1 MQPLRTVAS
10 CVLVL
15 LALSACGTQPA
26 AKPRSAAAA
35 RVDDLVA
42 WMTGS
47 FSSAAQAAADPTYF
61 DIRLEMARIWTDRR
75 DGAWFYVEQAVAA
88 ARERP
93 YRQRV
98 YRVTHVGD
106 DLFESRVFELPDPKA
121 AIGAWKQDAP
131 LADLKPEDL
140 VVRDGASIY
149 LRDRGEHFEGSTL
162 GRMCK
167 STFRGATYA
176 TSEVT
181 VHPDRLVSWDRGY
194 GDDGKQVW
202 GAEKGGYIFV
212 RE

>member
-1 MQPLRTVAS
+1 MHTALRFTLLFAVFVLIAGCGKPAESTSPSTAS
-10 CVLVL
+10 
-15 LALSACGTQPA
+15 
-26 AKPRSAAAA
+26 
-35 RVDDLVA
+35 RVDELVS

-47 FSSAAQAAADPTYF
+47 FSSAKQAADDPSYF
-61 DIRLEMARIWTDRR
+61 DIRLEMARIWTDRE

-106 DLFESRVFELPDPKA
+106 DVYESRVYELADAKA
-121 AIGAWKQDAP
+121 AIGAWKLDAP
-131 LADLKPEDL
+131 LADLAPEDL
-140 VVRDGASIY
+140 VERDGASIY

-167 STFRGATYA
+167 STFQGASYA

-181 VHPDRLVSWDRGY
+181 VHSDRLVSWDRGY
-194 GDDGKQVW
+194 DDDGKQVW
-202 GAEKGGYIFV
+202 GAEKAGYIFV